1 MEVQFV
7 TVLIFAVII
16 SVMHIAGMCIL
27 TKSRDRNIC
36 GTQKYLIVALSMS
49 ELGFVILSTI
59 REAIY
64 YIRRSRTDNLGL
76 WVGVYILIV
85 IMNMYYFVMFA
96 ITLDRFLEIRLNIK
110 YHLYSNKRRSK
121 KVLISV
127 YIVLNVGYMTLLC
140 IYLACKQPVYPANI
154 IMNFVLYFAPVIDTI
169 FVIFAT
175 IVYSYIFSK
184 LYRNRRKDNA
194 LRKQIST
201 NKSSASLTYK
211 LKRFRIPF
219 WIVLTF
225 LLFLVLPDI
234 LELIRKTLLHPLL
247 KDDFQM
253 LSYVLYRTGFI
264 FDPIIYLYNLD
275 DVQYKFRRFL
285 DQIKGKL

>member
-1 MEVQFV
+1 
-7 TVLIFAVII
+7 
-16 SVMHIAGMCIL
+16 MHIAGMCLL

-36 GTQKYLIVALSMS
+36 GAQKYLIIALSLS

-64 YIRRSRTDNLGL
+64 YIRGSRTDYLGL

-85 IMNMYYFVMFA
+85 IMNMYYFIMFA

-110 YHLYSNKRRSK
+110 YHLYSNKKRSK

-127 YIVLNVGYMTLLC
+127 YIVLNMGYITLLC
-140 IYLACKQPVYPANI
+140 VYLACRQPVYPVNI

-175 IVYSYIFSK
+175 SVYSYIF
-184 LYRNRRKDNA
+184 LTLFRNRRKDHA
-194 LRKQIST
+194 LRKQIAA
-201 NKSSASLTYK
+201 NEPKASLTYK
-211 LKRFRIPF
+211 LNRFRIPF

-225 LLFLVLPDI
+225 VLFLVLPDI
-234 LELIRKTLLHPLL
+234 LELMRMTLLHPLL

-253 LSYVLYRTGFI
+253 LSYVLYRLGFI

-275 DVQYKFRRFL
+275 DVQYKFRKFL